1 MTTTTKSPSAPAA
14 AWADRARDVFHGS
27 RLTLQEVGV
36 RMGYPDDAA
45 HRAAW
50 HFLYR
55 TADPPL
61 LEFCLYARAVGV
73 SVESLVV

>member
-1 MTTTTKSPSAPAA
+1 MDSNPRPAD
-14 AWADRARDVFHGS
+14 AWAVRSRDAFHDS
-27 RLTLQEVGV
+27 RLTLHEVGV
-36 RMGYPDDAA
+36 GMGYPADAA

-61 LEFCLYARAVGV
+61 LEFCLFAKALGV
-73 SVESLVV
+73 PVQSLVS